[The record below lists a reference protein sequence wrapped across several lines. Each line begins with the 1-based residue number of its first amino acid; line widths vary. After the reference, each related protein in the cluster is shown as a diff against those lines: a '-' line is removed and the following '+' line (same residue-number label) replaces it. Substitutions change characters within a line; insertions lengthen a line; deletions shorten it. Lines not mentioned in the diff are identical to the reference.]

1 MPQLQNLVLKDRAAT
16 PASHTFVPRD
26 IRDNVGTVVESSGV
40 PIGESR
46 VSVSLRKSGSERYK
60 ANVKLVI
67 PVVQDQTVNGVVTPA
82 VVRTAYANIEFDFA
96 ASSTTQEREDVQ
108 GMVESA
114 MAKTQTLIHDAVVG
128 LQGVY

>member
-1 MPQLQNLVLKDRAAT
+1 MPQLQNLVLKDREAT
-16 PASHTFVPRD
+16 PVSHTFVPRD

-46 VSVSLRKSGSERYK
+46 VSVSLRKSNSNRYK
-60 ANVKLVI
+60 ATVKLVV
-67 PVVQDQTVNGVVTPA
+67 PVVRDQTVNGLVTPA
-82 VVRTAYANIEFDFA
+82 VVRTSYVNIEFDFDGA
-96 ASSTTQEREDVQ
+96 STTQERENVQ

-114 MAKTQTLIHDAVVG
+114 MAKAQVLIHDAVVG